1 MRLTEDTLKQLA
13 DPSLTPDERALRRCR
28 VAATLIHTG
37 QYEAARDALGD
48 LWQGI
53 GDNPEV
59 KGLKP
64 LTAAEVILQ
73 CGVLSGWLGSVRQIP
88 DAQEKAKDLLTEA
101 QRRFQSQ
108 GEAAKVAEAYY
119 ELGLCYFRL
128 GAYDEARVILDEA
141 LTVLGERSP
150 ELKAKVFIRRVGV
163 EIWLG
168 RYHDAWGILEK
179 ARE

>member
-53 GDNPEV
+53 GDHPEL

-73 CGVLSGWLGSVRQIP
+73 CGVLSGWLGSLRQIP
-88 DAQEKAKDLLTEA
+88 EAQEKAKDLLSEA
-101 QRRFQSQ
+101 LRRFQSQ
-108 GEAAKVAEAYY
+108 GETTKAAETYY
-119 ELGLCYFRL
+119 ELGLCYFRF
-128 GAYDEARVILDEA
+128 GAYDQSPAIL
-141 LTVLGERSP
+141 
-150 ELKAKVFIRRVGV
+150 
-163 EIWLG
+163 
-168 RYHDAWGILEK
+168 
-179 ARE
+179 